1 MAILSFCV
9 IKQHY
14 CGNYHTMAVNYN
26 CKSFYNWSIVV
37 NLDATIIYHG
47 NAEIYNGNSTLENVG
62 AGLNYRSNFMTLA
75 PGIKR
80 RKFEIVP
87 IL

>member
-9 IKQHY
+9 IKQYY

-26 CKSFYNWSIVV
+26 GKSFYNGFTVV

-47 NAEIYNGNSTLENVG
+47 NAVIYNGNLTLENVVTVI
-62 AGLNYRSNFMTLA
+62 NYRSNFMTLA

-80 RKFEIVP
+80 RKFEI
-87 IL
+87 L

>member
-1 MAILSFCV
+1 M
-9 IKQHY
+9 
-14 CGNYHTMAVNYN
+14 
-26 CKSFYNWSIVV
+26 V

-47 NAEIYNGNSTLENVG
+47 NAVIYNGNLTLENVG
-62 AGLNYRSNFMTLA
+62 TAVNYHSNFITLA